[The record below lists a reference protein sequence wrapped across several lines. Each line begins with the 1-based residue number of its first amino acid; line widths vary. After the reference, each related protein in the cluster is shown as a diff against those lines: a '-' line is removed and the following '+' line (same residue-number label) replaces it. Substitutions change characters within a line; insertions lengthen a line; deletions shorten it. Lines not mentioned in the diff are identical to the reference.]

1 MDNTVVWEVMGA
13 GLFIVI
19 VSIISQLQSDISRMN
34 VTLNKIAK
42 QVGVPNTVTDEVR
55 DELKD
60 LVLKGKKIEAIKKY
74 RKLTGIG
81 LKEAKAYVD
90 SLSEPESK

>member
-19 VSIISQLQSDISRMN
+19 VSIISQLQSDIARMN

-42 QVGVPNTVTDEVR
+42 QVGVPDTVTDEVR
-55 DELKD
+55 AELKD

>member
-19 VSIISQLQSDISRMN
+19 VSIINQLQSDISRMN

-42 QVGVPNTVTDEVR
+42 QVGVPDIVNDEVR
-55 DELKD
+55 AELKD
-60 LVLKGKKIEAIKKY
+60 LVLKGKKIEAIKRY

-90 SLSEPESK
+90 SLNEPEST